1 MASTGGG
8 ALDSRHLRSAVAD
21 WCGDHRVEPPTDERC
36 DRLIASAVR
45 HFEEA
50 FFAEIH
56 AKLPDQIRV
65 RLDALI
71 GAEISVEAAD
81 DPAEAIRSG
90 FNLLKSDP
98 GRIGL
103 ASVEREVTKLN
114 RIRELNLP
122 DGLWSHASPKLLDRY
137 RPRAATESIRELRR
151 HAALVRYTLLSAFCW
166 QRRKEI
172 TDGLVDLFNP
182 DRPSYFSQGREE
194 YHRRDDRRMAAR
206 RR

>member
-1 MASTGGG
+1 MYV
-8 ALDSRHLRSAVAD
+8 RSAVAD
-21 WCGDHRVEPPTDERC
+21 WCRDHRVEPPTDERC
-36 DRLIASAVR
+36 DRLIASAVH

-56 AKLPDQIRV
+56 AKLSDQIRV
-65 RLDALI
+65 RLNALI

-137 RPRAATESIRELRR
+137 RTRAATESIRELRR
-151 HAALVRYTLLSAFCW
+151 HAAPVYPAVSILLAAP
-166 QRRKEI
+166 QRDHRW
-172 TDGLVDLFNP
+172 T
-182 DRPSYFSQGREE
+182 RAWPSPG
-194 YHRRDDRRMAAR
+194 AR
-206 RR
+206 